1 MVHISSISSVSVPY
15 SSLASTSS
23 NLSSILFPSFHA
35 PSSLSGWVSTPALG
49 RLGYQLVRSD
59 NLEGH
64 PPDPTMQRLH
74 LVGLLGPALEGSF
87 PLVAGYGSGHY
98 GRFLKD
104 LGRVPRCRLILCAPH
119 VRAASLVRVRFTPL
133 LWHRQGRGASTK
145 GMIPSQD
152 NRPMQKAHSC
162 STHIAKA
169 YTPRAS

>member
-35 PSSLSGWVSTPALG
+35 PLSLTGWVSSPALG
-49 RLGYQLVRSD
+49 RLRYQLVRSGKP
-59 NLEGH
+59 EGH

-87 PLVAGYGSGHY
+87 PLVAGYGSGYY

-104 LGRVPRCRLILCAPH
+104 LGRVPRCRLMLCTPH
-119 VRAASLVRVRFTPL
+119 VPAASLVRVRFAPL
-133 LWHRQGRGASTK
+133 LWNRQGGSASTK
-145 GMIPSQD
+145 GIQL
-152 NRPMQKAHSC
+152 
-162 STHIAKA
+162 I
-169 YTPRAS
+169 

>member
-35 PSSLSGWVSTPALG
+35 PLSLSGRLSTPALG

-59 NLEGH
+59 KLEGH

-87 PLVAGYGSGHY
+87 PLVASYGSGHY

-104 LGRVPRCRLILCAPH
+104 LGRVSRLLLILGAPH
-119 VRAASLVRVRFTPL
+119 CPAAASSVRVCFTPL
-133 LWHRQGRGASTK
+133 LWNRQGAGASTK
-145 GMIPSQD
+145 GIQL
-152 NRPMQKAHSC
+152 
-162 STHIAKA
+162 I
-169 YTPRAS
+169 